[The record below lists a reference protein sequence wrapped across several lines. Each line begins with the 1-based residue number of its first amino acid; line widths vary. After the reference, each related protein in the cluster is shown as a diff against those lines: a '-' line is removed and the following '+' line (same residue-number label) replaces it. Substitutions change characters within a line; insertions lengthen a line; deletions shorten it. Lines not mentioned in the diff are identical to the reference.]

1 MAPVRKG
8 PKLNYTEDQMSSA
21 IRAIK
26 NGMGVRQACQKF
38 SVPKST
44 VLDKVKGRTPMKR
57 KMGRDPYLKEEEETA
72 IVNWIKRCL
81 RRGFPPHYHDILN
94 SAQNF
99 ILKDPNGVRKTPF
112 VDGRPG
118 KTWFSVRKNLI

>member
-8 PKLNYTEDQMSSA
+8 PKLNYTEDQISLV

-26 NGMGVRQACQKF
+26 NGMGMRQACQKF

-57 KMGRDPYLKEEEETA
+57 KMGRDPYLKEEEEMA

-81 RRGFPPHYHDILN
+81 RRGFPPHYHVILN
-94 SAQNF
+94 SA
-99 ILKDPNGVRKTPF
+99 
-112 VDGRPG
+112 
-118 KTWFSVRKNLI
+118 